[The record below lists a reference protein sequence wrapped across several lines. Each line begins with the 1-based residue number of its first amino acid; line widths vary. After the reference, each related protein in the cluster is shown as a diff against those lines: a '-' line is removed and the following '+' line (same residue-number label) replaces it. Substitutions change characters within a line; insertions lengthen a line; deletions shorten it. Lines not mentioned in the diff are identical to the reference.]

1 MRILLVSSA
10 TQTSRTGV
18 TAHYNRLL
26 AHLAGQVES
35 VQLITPADAPF
46 LVKKLF
52 GLLRRLAAMLG
63 KNAQVLCMELEN
75 FVSIRVSVWVKGSR
89 SFDLIHAQDVTSG
102 AAAALGLSHKVPV
115 VVTCHFND
123 DPLAEYREKYPLNRW
138 TQQRLATWFQYL
150 FRQCDGFITV
160 SDYTKRTSA
169 FLRPKDAPC
178 TVIHNG
184 VEFPPVMSRP
194 DTAPLLIVNIG
205 TIEAR
210 KNQRLLI
217 DAADELRAQG
227 YTHFKVQLLGDGPKR
242 QEWEALVREKNLAEY
257 VSFLG
262 FQSDVTKFLREASL
276 YVHTATNESW
286 GYTLTEAMA
295 TGTPVL
301 ALATGGIPEQFD
313 AEKPGLLPAGA
324 TAPELADAILR
335 HQFPPTRH
343 RLAARQRQYAVNR
356 FRLDIMIDKHL
367 ALYRAMLKQPD
378 YMRETP
384 PPAPPLKKRG
394 GVQHSLKLR
403 PSAKMQ

>member
-1 MRILLVSSA
+1 MRILIVSSA

-26 AHLAGQVES
+26 ANLAGQVES

-52 GLLRRLAAMLG
+52 GVLRRLAAILG
-63 KNAQVLCMELEN
+63 KNAQVLYMELEN
-75 FVSIRVSVWVKGSR
+75 FVSIRASVWVKGSR
-89 SFDLIHAQDVTSG
+89 SFDLVHAQDVTSG

-123 DPLAEYREKYPLNRW
+123 DPLAEYREKYPLSRW

-169 FLRPKDAPC
+169 FLRPKEALC

-184 VEFPPVMSRP
+184 VEFPPVVSQP
-194 DTAPLLIVNIG
+194 DSAPLLLVNIG
-205 TIEAR
+205 TVEAR

-217 DAADELRAQG
+217 DAADELRARG
-227 YTHFKVQLLGDGPKR
+227 YTHFKVQLLGEGPKR
-242 QEWEALVREKNLAEY
+242 QEWEALVREKNLADY

-262 FQSDVTKFLREASL
+262 FQSDVTKFLRAASL

-324 TAPELADAILR
+324 TASELADAILR
-335 HQFPPTRH
+335 YQFPPTRH
-343 RLAARQRQYAVNR
+343 RLASQQRQYAVNR
-356 FRLDIMIDKHL
+356 FRLDIMINKHL
-367 ALYRAMLKQPD
+367 ALYQSMLKQPD
-378 YMRETP
+378 YIHLTP
-384 PPAPPLKKRG
+384 RQRPTAPTPPLKKGRG
-394 GVQHSLKLR
+394 ETQFHL
-403 PSAKMQ
+403 